1 MSAETDR
8 IAELEAEVAR
18 LEAANDELRRVNA
31 RLAAAPGAK
40 IDAAAA
46 SALAS
51 RERAAVGPVRR
62 LRTRARAGLRAVALR
77 ILR

>member
-1 MSAETDR
+1 MSADADR
-8 IAELEAEVAR
+8 IADLEAEVAR

-40 IDAAAA
+40 LDAAAA
-46 SALAS
+46 SALA
-51 RERAAVGPVRR
+51 RRQRAAVGPVRR
-62 LRTRARAGLRAVALR
+62 LRTRTRAGLRSLALR